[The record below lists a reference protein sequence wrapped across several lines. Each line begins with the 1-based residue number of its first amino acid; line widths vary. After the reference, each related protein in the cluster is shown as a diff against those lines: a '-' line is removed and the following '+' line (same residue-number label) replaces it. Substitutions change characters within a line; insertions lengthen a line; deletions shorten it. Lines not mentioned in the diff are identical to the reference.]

1 MIVMGKVKLNMG
13 TKIRKLRKAKGLSLK
28 EVSKKVD
35 LSTSLLSQIEN
46 DKVTPSIATLFKI
59 ANFLGKK
66 TSFFLDDYTEE
77 KEVESPIVRKTERTI
92 LHSRNSKIRYELLNP
107 KLSNTKVE
115 FLEVIMEKGC
125 ETGTYTHDGEEY
137 GIILTGKLEVILDG
151 DHYILSRGDSIAF
164 DSSRPHGFRNLSR
177 GETRVIW
184 AISPPT
190 F

>member
-1 MIVMGKVKLNMG
+1 MGKIKLNMG
-13 TKIRKLRKAKGLSLK
+13 SKIKELRKAKGLGLK
-28 EVSKKVD
+28 EVSEKLG
-35 LSTSLLSQIEN
+35 LSSSLLSQIEN

-66 TSFFLDDYTEE
+66 TSFFLDGYTE
-77 KEVESPIVRKTERTI
+77 KKQVESLVVKKKERTI

-107 KLSNTKVE
+107 KLSNAKVE
-115 FLEVIMEKGC
+115 FLEVILEKGC

-137 GIILTGKLEVILDG
+137 GIVLTGKLEVILDG
-151 DHYILSRGDSIAF
+151 NQYVLGQGDSIAF
-164 DSSRPHGFRNLSR
+164 DSSRPHGFRSLSG

>member
-13 TKIRKLRKAKGLSLK
+13 SKIKKLRKAKELSLK
-28 EVSKKVD
+28 AVSEKVG
-35 LSTSLLSQIEN
+35 LSPSLLSQIEN

-77 KEVESPIVRKTERTI
+77 RQVESPVVKKKERTI
-92 LHSRNSKIRYELLNP
+92 LHSKNSRIRYELLNP
-107 KLSNTKVE
+107 KLSNAKVE
-115 FLEVIMEKGC
+115 FLEVIVEKGC

-151 DHYILSRGDSIAF
+151 NHYILSRGDSIAF

>member
-1 MIVMGKVKLNMG
+1 MTKLKLNMG
-13 TKIRKLRKAKGLSLK
+13 SKVKELRKGKGLGLK
-28 EVSKKVD
+28 EVSKELG
-35 LSTSLLSQIEN
+35 LSPSLLSQIEN
-46 DKVTPSIATLFKI
+46 DRVTPSIATLFKI

-66 TSFFLDDYTEE
+66 TSFFLDDDTED
-77 KEVESPIVRKTERTI
+77 KQVRSPVVKKRERTI
-92 LHSRNSKIRYELLNP
+92 LHSKNSKIRYELLNP
-107 KLSNTKVE
+107 KLSNAEVE
-115 FLEVIMEKGC
+115 FLEVILEKGC

-137 GIILTGKLEVILDG
+137 GIVLTGKLEVILNG
-151 DHYILSRGDSIAF
+151 NQYILGQGDSIAF

>member
-1 MIVMGKVKLNMG
+1 MVKMKLNMG
-13 TKIRKLRKAKGLSLK
+13 TKIKKLRKAKGLSLQ
-28 EVSKKVD
+28 EVSKRVE
-35 LSTSLLSQIEN
+35 LSSSLLSQIEN

-77 KEVESPIVRKTERTI
+77 RQVESPVVKKKERTI

-107 KLSNTKVE
+107 KLSNAKVE
-115 FLEVIMEKGC
+115 FLEVIVEKGC

-137 GIILTGKLEVILDG
+137 GIVLEGKLEVILDG
-151 DHYILSRGDSIAF
+151 KKFAMVPGDSVAF
-164 DSSRPHGFRNLSR
+164 ECSRPHGFRNLYK
-177 GETRVIW
+177 GKTRVIW
-184 AISPPT
+184 AICPPT

>member
-1 MIVMGKVKLNMG
+1 MIIMSRLKLNMG
-13 TKIRKLRKAKGLSLK
+13 TKIKKLRKAKGMSLK

-35 LSTSLLSQIEN
+35 LSPSLLSQIEN

-77 KEVESPIVRKTERTI
+77 KEVESPVVRKKERTI
-92 LHSRNSKIRYELLNP
+92 LHSKNSKIRYELLNP
-107 KLSNTKVE
+107 KLSNARVE
-115 FLEVIMEKGC
+115 FLEVIVEKGC

-137 GIILTGKLEVILDG
+137 GIVLTGKLEIILDG
-151 DHYILSRGDSIAF
+151 NHYILGRGDSIAF
-164 DSSRPHGFRNLSR
+164 DSSQPHGFRNLGR

-184 AISPPT
+184 AISPAT